1 MLSALS
7 PSWQAAERAFLIG
20 GFAYQDSIKSGILS
34 LVFSAGYEL
43 IALRTTK
50 PTKTVYGSAMLS
62 ALSPSWQAAERR
74 FCIRFLIQNS
84 AKIDRFWVDFWPSEP
99 LRRSKT
105 GSGGSGGSKIGSFF
119 QKLPEV
125 LENMLVKTRG
135 FLTILANPWGG
146 TRDFCQIPGF
156 GGGFGTHFPVFWLTS
171 GQKTGKM
178 VKIID
183 FWSIFAKNWWF

>member
-1 MLSALS
+1 MSSLHCAKNTKNHCLWKRNAFSFES
-7 PSWQAAERAFLIG
+7 FMTGSWKAVLYKIF
-20 GFAYQDSIKSGILS
+20 
-34 LVFSAGYEL
+34 
-43 IALRTTK
+43 
-50 PTKTVYGSAMLS
+50 
-62 ALSPSWQAAERR
+62 
-74 FCIRFLIQNS
+74 IQNS